1 MIFAP
6 EPECA
11 AGLPPRSLIPAFT
24 VFLSSS
30 DKQFSQSSELPPGG
44 SDYYADMHTG
54 RSTETK
60 SATRVL
66 AVVLSAGL
74 LCQGGVTRAQTP
86 ARGGSQPPAPGAG
99 RGAAPAS
106 TSKVDANLL
115 QLMRGIL
122 YPASNVLFAAQDD
135 LSKLTPVADPSVSPN
150 PLTSTYGGWQAVENA
165 GLAIAEAANLIA
177 LPGRLCAN
185 GKPVPVQRADW
196 VKYTQGLRTVGLAA
210 YKAAQSKDQDKMVEV
225 AGSVSDACAACHD
238 VYREKKNGD
247 QDRCL
252 P

>member
-1 MIFAP
+1 MN
-6 EPECA
+6 
-11 AGLPPRSLIPAFT
+11 
-24 VFLSSS
+24 
-30 DKQFSQSSELPPGG
+30 
-44 SDYYADMHTG
+44 TG
-54 RSTETK
+54 RWTETK

-66 AVVLSAGL
+66 AVALSAGL
-74 LCQGGVTRAQTP
+74 LCLGGVTRAQTA
-86 ARGGSQPPAPGAG
+86 ARGASQPPARGAAAPAAG
-99 RGAAPAS
+99 RGAARTS
-106 TSKVDANLL
+106 TSKADANLL